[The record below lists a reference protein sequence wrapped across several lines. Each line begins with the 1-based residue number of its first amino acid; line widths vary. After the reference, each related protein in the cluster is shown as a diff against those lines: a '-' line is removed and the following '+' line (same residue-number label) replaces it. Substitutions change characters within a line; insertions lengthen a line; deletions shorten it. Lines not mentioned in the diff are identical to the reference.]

1 MKLTLV
7 ARKIIVCSSEHAS
20 TMAADLRNG
29 PLHVFGVH
37 ENCKD
42 YYCNV
47 SKTLKDGTEKKEED
61 LVERLKTTAP
71 EVWALIYAAN
81 EKIALKA
88 GRLSNET
95 TNVAENFMSVINKF
109 NCGKRI
115 SLGKGGSYQRRVHVA
130 GKYKQIEIVRTSQNF
145 FHYHGY
151 RISSFSCLY
160 LTQFIWSR
168 RNMYFLQ
175 YNI

>member
-1 MKLTLV
+1 M
-7 ARKIIVCSSEHAS
+7 CSSESAA
-20 TMAADLRNG
+20 MAADLRND

-47 SKTLKDGTEKKEED
+47 NKTSASEKKEEN
-61 LVERLKTTAP
+61 LVESLKKTSP
-71 EVWALIYAAN
+71 EVWALIYAAS

-115 SLGKGGSYQRRVHVA
+115 GLGRGGSYQRRVHVA
-130 GKYKQIEIVRTSQNF
+130 GKYK
-145 FHYHGY
+145 
-151 RISSFSCLY
+151 
-160 LTQFIWSR
+160 
-168 RNMYFLQ
+168 
-175 YNI
+175 

>member
-7 ARKIIVCSSEHAS
+7 ARKIIVCSSEHAT

-47 SKTLKDGTEKKEED
+47 NKTMTDGTEKKEEN
-61 LVERLKTTAP
+61 LVESLKNTAP
-71 EVWALIYAAN
+71 EVWARIYAAN
-81 EKIALKA
+81 EKIALKT

-109 NCGKRI
+109 NWK
-115 SLGKGGSYQRRVHVA
+115 
-130 GKYKQIEIVRTSQNF
+130 TN
-145 FHYHGY
+145 
-151 RISSFSCLY
+151 
-160 LTQFIWSR
+160 
-168 RNMYFLQ
+168 
-175 YNI
+175 

>member
-1 MKLTLV
+1 MY
-7 ARKIIVCSSEHAS
+7 SSDN
-20 TMAADLRNG
+20 TVMAADLRNG

-37 ENCKD
+37 GNCKD
-42 YYCNV
+42 YYCNING
-47 SKTLKDGTEKKEED
+47 SEKKKENLVED
-61 LVERLKTTAP
+61 LKKNAP

-115 SLGKGGSYQRRVHVA
+115 SLGKAGSYQRRVHVA
-130 GKYKQIEIVRTSQNF
+130 GK
-145 FHYHGY
+145 
-151 RISSFSCLY
+151 
-160 LTQFIWSR
+160 
-168 RNMYFLQ
+168 
-175 YNI
+175 

>member
-1 MKLTLV
+1 MY
-7 ARKIIVCSSEHAS
+7 SSDN
-20 TMAADLRNG
+20 TVMAADLRNG

-37 ENCKD
+37 GNCKD
-42 YYCNV
+42 YYCNING
-47 SKTLKDGTEKKEED
+47 SEKKEEN
-61 LVERLKTTAP
+61 LVEDLKKNAP

-115 SLGKGGSYQRRVHVA
+115 SLGKAGSYQRRVHVA
-130 GKYKQIEIVRTSQNF
+130 GK
-145 FHYHGY
+145 
-151 RISSFSCLY
+151 
-160 LTQFIWSR
+160 
-168 RNMYFLQ
+168 
-175 YNI
+175 

>member
-1 MKLTLV
+1 MKNSSDHV
-7 ARKIIVCSSEHAS
+7 A
-20 TMAADLRNG
+20 MAGDIRNG

-37 ENCKD
+37 DNCKD

-47 SKTLKDGTEKKEED
+47 TVGENEKTEEN
-61 LVERLKTTAP
+61 LVECLKKTAP

-109 NCGKRI
+109 NCGKRL
-115 SLGKGGSYQRRVHVA
+115 SLGRSGSYQRRVHVA
-130 GKYKQIEIVRTSQNF
+130 GKYETIF
-145 FHYHGY
+145 F
-151 RISSFSCLY
+151 
-160 LTQFIWSR
+160 TPV
-168 RNMYFLQ
+168 YFTRL
-175 YNI
+175 